1 MVTNGVAMI
10 EYIFGSTT
18 PLESQLSPNSTQL
31 GFVVTWRSNRNPP
44 PRMAAVS
51 LSLLVLL
58 AAVSSCL
65 ARGPSQKAVSP
76 PSKSGSAEGKKCPPS
91 LSRGW
96 GDEINWVQT
105 YEEGLHKA
113 RKSNRP
119 LMVIH
124 HLEDC
129 QFSQALKQ
137 AFAQN
142 EEIQKMAKEDFVML
156 NLVFETNDSNLSP
169 EGQQYVPRIM
179 FVDPS
184 LTVRADIKGNYSNRK
199 YAYEPKDIDL
209 LIANMKTARNILKNE
224 L

>member
-10 EYIFGSTT
+10 GYIFGSTT
-18 PLESQLSPNSTQL
+18 PLESQLSLSSTQL
-31 GFVVTWRSNRNPP
+31 GFIVTWRSNRNPP
-44 PRMAAVS
+44 PRMAALS

-58 AAVSSCL
+58 AAVSSSL
-65 ARGPSQKAVSP
+65 ARGPSQKTVSP
-76 PSKSGSAEGKKCPPS
+76 QSKSESAGEKKCPPS

-105 YEEGLHKA
+105 YEEGLYKS

-119 LMVIH
+119 LMIIH
-124 HLEDC
+124 HLDDC

-142 EEIQKMAKEDFVML
+142 KEIQKMAKEDFIML
-156 NLVFETNDSNLSP
+156 NLVFETNDSNLTP
-169 EGQQYVPRIM
+169 DGQYVPRIM

-209 LIANMKTARNILKNE
+209 LIANMKNARNILKNE